1 MAQTTSDALS
11 AAITF
16 KVQSKVLANLRGRLI
31 FADPAFAEKGSFSA
45 GTDTL
50 MFVSYPDLA
59 LATTPL
65 TEGSAPTAK
74 ALTQNVV
81 TVSTQQFGDV
91 LNLSD
96 VAKVKA
102 PVDLADIA
110 AERITRQAAE
120 SIDKISRDA
129 IALGGTPVY
138 QSGDTTRAGLA
149 STDYLTA
156 ADVMGLRA
164 KMIAAK
170 IPLMADGMYKL
181 IVHPY
186 TALDLRSE
194 AVANAGAWMDVNRY
208 SNPSQIMKGEVGSYH
223 GFHVIEVPNAPTFSS
238 TTTVY
243 ASFALGDI
251 KGWGAGELQSLSVKH
266 VPMGGDHSD
275 ILAQSELFG
284 WKINFGVAPLNNS
297 YYYRMEH
304 ATSLGSA

>member
-1 MAQTTSDALS
+1 MSQTTSDALS

-16 KVQSKVLANLRGRLI
+16 KVQSKVLANLRARLI
-31 FADPAFAEKGSFSA
+31 FADPAYAEKGTFA
-45 GTDTL
+45 QGTDAL
-50 MFVSYPDLA
+50 MFVAYPDLA
-59 LATTPL
+59 LATTAL
-65 TEGSAPTAK
+65 TEGTAPTAK

-81 TVSTQQFGDV
+81 TVSTSQYGDL

-96 VAKVKA
+96 VAKVKS

-120 SIDKISRDA
+120 SIDKISRDS

-170 IPLMADGMYKL
+170 IPPMADGMFKL

-186 TALDLRSE
+186 VAYDLRSE
-194 AVANAGAWMDVNRY
+194 AVSSAGAWMDVNRY
-208 SNPSQIMKGEVGSYH
+208 SKPDQIMKGEVGSYH
-223 GFHVIEVPNAPTFSS
+223 GFRVIEVPNAPTFSS

-251 KGWGAGELQSLSVKH
+251 KGWGAGELSSLQVKH
-266 VPMGGDHSD
+266 VPLGGDHYD
-275 ILAQSELFG
+275 PLGQSELFG
-284 WKINFGVAPLNNS
+284 WKVNFGVAPLNNS
-297 YYYRMEH
+297 YYYRMESA
-304 ATSLGSA
+304 ATNLA